1 MKKPTELKKHA
12 VSRLAGCWGE
22 CCAVFFIMVG
32 ELAALVLALILYWG
46 HLVRSAAGDLPLG
59 TAIVLIAVIA
69 VLLWFAVAPFSY
81 GIKWYRIQQLH
92 GSAVHARS
100 MFSCYLSLKK
110 LIQVL
115 KLNSMLTLRR
125 MPMFIAAA
133 AAVFAELYMLGEI
146 RPALGNGSLLYSVLV
161 ALAIMLGGTA
171 VCIWVITGIKYAP
184 VPYLYALDPGANPA
198 EIIRKSK
205 RLMKNNSR
213 YLLEAMFSV
222 IGWVVPCIL
231 IFPMIFI
238 VPYIEMVYAAAINE
252 IIENDMKKETL
263 TEDERYAEKLS

>member
-1 MKKPTELKKHA
+1 MKNPTELKKHA

-46 HLVRSAAGDLPLG
+46 YLVRSSAKDLPLG
-59 TAIVLIAVIA
+59 TAMVLIAVIA

-81 GIKWYRIQQLH
+81 GVKWYRTQQLH

-115 KLNSMLTLRR
+115 KLNSMLALRR

-133 AAVFAELYMLGEI
+133 AILGELYMLGKI
-146 RPALGNGSLLYSVLV
+146 RTALGGGSFLYSVLTV
-161 ALAIMLGGTA
+161 LAVMLGGAA
-171 VCIWVITGIKYAP
+171 VCIWWITGIKYAP
-184 VPYLYALDPGANPA
+184 VPYLYALEPGANPA

-205 RLMKNNSR
+205 RLMKTNFR

-252 IIENDMKKETL
+252 IIENDTEKEKP
-263 TEDERYAEKLS
+263 TEDERYAEKIS

>member
-1 MKKPTELKKHA
+1 MKKTTELKKHA
-12 VSRLAGCWGE
+12 ALRLSGCWGE

-32 ELAALVLALILYWG
+32 ELAALVLALILFWE
-46 HLVRSAAGDLPLG
+46 HMVRSAAKDLPLG
-59 TAIVLIAVIA
+59 TAIVLIAVLA

-81 GIKWYRIQQLH
+81 GVKWYRTQQLH

-115 KLNSMLTLRR
+115 KLNSMLALRR

-133 AAVFAELYMLGEI
+133 AAVFGELYMLGKI
-146 RPALGNGSLLYSVLV
+146 RPALGNGSILYSVLV
-161 ALAIMLGGTA
+161 ALAVMLGGAA
-171 VCIWVITGIKYAP
+171 VCIFWITGIKYAP
-184 VPYLYALDPGANPA
+184 VPYLYALTPGANPA

-205 RLMKNNSR
+205 RLMQNNSR

-222 IGWVVPCIL
+222 TGWVVPCIL

-252 IIENDMKKETL
+252 IIDNDMKKEKP